1 MYQQWVDNCTCF
13 RLLSRAQKT
22 AEDRSSDASINIYLL
37 LPPSS
42 VLLPQL
48 QYSCFQNQRAF
59 LLCARVWLAFWCF
72 QKLHAEPRCLKSR
85 KELPRKC
92 MCVETPKRNHLKQM
106 CAPVRQWRNV
116 DAECAC
122 RSRVTVYKYCSLCL
136 PRSSVTLSPTLKATF
151 PNLTGRISCARAL
164 PPLSETPKRTSWNIM
179 FREVEDSRKKTRCI
193 SRIIQNEK
201 LKWLIWWVCC
211 GLTTRRTN
219 YDRNACSENSMS
231 GVRKRCD
238 DLPHKFQP
246 CKGINTFW
254 MCASCLF
261 NYISKSHYQNK
272 FDPWVCCLRCDLQLV
287 RI

>member
-1 MYQQWVDNCTCF
+1 MPRSFDVSAETGLSSDMVQLHGNTRARTWIVFGLFRASLLDLRMCEIFHSHHIMYQQWVDNCTCF

-106 CAPVRQWRNV
+106 CAPVRQ
-116 DAECAC
+116 
-122 RSRVTVYKYCSLCL
+122 
-136 PRSSVTLSPTLKATF
+136 
-151 PNLTGRISCARAL
+151 
-164 PPLSETPKRTSWNIM
+164 
-179 FREVEDSRKKTRCI
+179 
-193 SRIIQNEK
+193 
-201 LKWLIWWVCC
+201 
-211 GLTTRRTN
+211 
-219 YDRNACSENSMS
+219 
-231 GVRKRCD
+231 
-238 DLPHKFQP
+238 
-246 CKGINTFW
+246 
-254 MCASCLF
+254 
-261 NYISKSHYQNK
+261 
-272 FDPWVCCLRCDLQLV
+272 
-287 RI
+287 